1 MTVAEPLP
9 PGRHRSR
16 PRWRRVLLVVLAVL
30 VALVVLV
37 AAAVALLARDLA
49 GDLEREDVFGGIEEQ
64 ERPEQEPTEALDLL
78 VLGSDGRTGAGEAY
92 ETGDNADVEGE
103 RADTTLLVHISAD
116 RESARVV
123 SLPRDS
129 WVELPAC
136 RGTDGAQLPAR
147 QGQLNAAFLEGGL
160 PCAVRTVE
168 SLTGI
173 RIDHTAVVDFA
184 GFRDMVDA
192 LGGVPVCLDEPFRPR
207 MAGVALPAGRSV
219 LQGPE
224 ALEFVRA
231 RYGVGDGTDTAR
243 IERQKQVI
251 ASMLDRA
258 LSRQLLVRP
267 DRLVRFLSA
276 ATKNLRV
283 DRDLDVRELAVS
295 LRGIDLSQ
303 VALTTVPLDPEP
315 GPEFSEGGELF
326 GRLAWDEPAA
336 QALFAELRADR
347 PAATPAAVPPSAPSG
362 APAVDPSA
370 EPAPTS
376 SASTATAAEVAC
388 R

>member
-1 MTVAEPLP
+1 M
-9 PGRHRSR
+9 
-16 PRWRRVLLVVLAVL
+16 
-30 VALVVLV
+30 LVVLV
-37 AAAVALLARDLA
+37 VATAGAVALIARHLA
-49 GDLEREDVFGGIEEQ
+49 GDVQREDVFGRLGDDP
-64 ERPEQEPTEALDLL
+64 RPEQEPTEALDLL
-78 VLGSDGRTGAGEAY
+78 VLGSDGREGAGEAY
-92 ETGDNADVEGE
+92 ETGDNAAVVGE

-129 WVELPAC
+129 WVALPMC
-136 RGTDGAQLPAR
+136 RASDGTQLPAR
-147 QGQLNAAFLEGGL
+147 QGQLNAAFSEGGL

-168 SLTGI
+168 SLTGV

-207 MAGVALPAGRSV
+207 LAGVELPAGRSV

-231 RYGVGDGTDTAR
+231 RYGVGDGTDTDR

-251 ASMLDRA
+251 ASMLDRG

-267 DRLVRFLSA
+267 DRLLRFLSA
-276 ATKNLRV
+276 TTRSLRV
-283 DRDLDVRELAVS
+283 DEDLDLRELAVS

-303 VALTTVPLDPEP
+303 VALSTVPLDPDP
-315 GPEFSEGGELF
+315 GPDFAEGGELF

-347 PAATPAAVPPSAPSG
+347 APAATAAPAPSG
-362 APAVDPSA
+362 APA
-370 EPAPTS
+370 APTPTAS
-376 SASTATAAEVAC
+376 SGGATAAETAC

>member
-1 MTVAEPLP
+1 M
-9 PGRHRSR
+9 
-16 PRWRRVLLVVLAVL
+16 LLVVLAV
-30 VALVVLV
+30 VVSLVVLAV
-37 AAAVALLARDLA
+37 AAVALIARDLA
-49 GDLEREDVFGGIEEQ
+49 GDLEREDVFGGLTED

-78 VLGSDGRTGAGEAY
+78 VLGSDGREGAGEAY
-92 ETGDNADVEGE
+92 ETGENADVAGE

-129 WVELPAC
+129 WVALPSC

-168 SLTGI
+168 SLTGV

-207 MAGVALPAGRSV
+207 MAGVDLPAGRSV

-231 RYGVGDGTDTAR
+231 RYGVGDGTDTDR

-276 ATKNLRV
+276 ATRNLRV
-283 DRDLDVRELAVS
+283 DKDLDLRELAVS

-303 VALTTVPLDPEP
+303 VALTTVPLDPDP
-315 GPEFSEGGELF
+315 GPKFAEGGELF

-347 PAATPAAVPPSAPSG
+347 APAPPAPAPATSSDPSAVP
-362 APAVDPSA
+362 A
-370 EPAPTS
+370 EPAPTA
-376 SASTATAAEVAC
+376 SAATAAETAC

>member
-1 MTVAEPLP
+1 MTAAASVP
-9 PGRHRSR
+9 PAAGRTRV
-16 PRWRRVLLVVLAVL
+16 RRVLLAALAVV
-30 VALVVLV
+30 VALVVV
-37 AAAVALLARDLA
+37 AAGAVALLARALA
-49 GDLEREDVFGGIEEQ
+49 GDLAREDVFGGIAED

-78 VLGSDGRTGAGEAY
+78 VLGSDGRAGAGEAY
-92 ETGDNADVEGE
+92 ETGDNADVAGE

-129 WVELPAC
+129 WVALPAC

-168 SLTGI
+168 ALTGV

-207 MAGVALPAGRSV
+207 MAGVDLPAGRSV

-231 RYGVGDGTDTAR
+231 RYGVGDGTDTDR

-258 LSRQLLVRP
+258 LSRDLLVRP

-276 ATKNLRV
+276 ATRNLRV
-283 DRDLDVRELAVS
+283 DEELDLRELALS
-295 LRGIDLSQ
+295 LRGVDLGL

-315 GPEFSEGGELF
+315 GPEFAEGGALF

-336 QALFAELRADR
+336 AALFAELRTDQP
-347 PAATPAAVPPSAPSG
+347 PAPAPPTPSGAASGAPVTPTPAA
-362 APAVDPSA
+362 
-370 EPAPTS
+370 S
-376 SASTATAAEVAC
+376 SDVTTAADTAC